1 MKLLFAPRAAQD
13 IRSIGDYLQER
24 SPAAA
29 LLVRAA
35 IFDSL
40 KNVVSYPYV
49 GHRQRTEG
57 VRKLVTRKYPYV
69 IYYTI
74 DVARDEVVVLAV
86 QHAARER
93 DHEDA

>member
-13 IRSIGDYLQER
+13 IRSIGDYRQER

-49 GHRQRTEG
+49 GHRQR
-57 VRKLVTRKYPYV
+57 R
-69 IYYTI
+69 
-74 DVARDEVVVLAV
+74 
-86 QHAARER
+86 RECASLSR
-93 DHEDA
+93 ANIPT